1 MPNFDLAQ
9 TQVLAELFA
18 TPREKRDG
26 IWVERFYAAVP
37 DASLAGFESQVR
49 QGPDGFPYFEM
60 AIPGEGKFTPF
71 SITHILDFVLD
82 NGFGAVV
89 WPNTQ
94 RTGEPGWV
102 FTYGNLLSYSL
113 RGKFD
118 DRTPEDLAR
127 RGGAERLNVGGH
139 KMMVGEPSEAIL
151 PARARKVIE
160 DYMRAAYKHP
170 KPQIRLMVD
179 PALNP
184 PQQLMFNL
192 NLHQFEGDERRMVEA
207 LRRLSWFLPPSYSI
221 IAGWRGE
228 GRDDLPR

>member
-1 MPNFDLAQ
+1 MAKFDLAK
-9 TQVLAELFA
+9 TQVLAELFD
-18 TPREKRDG
+18 TPRERRDAG
-26 IWVERFYAAVP
+26 WVERFYAAAP
-37 DASLAGFESQVR
+37 DASLAGFETQVR

-71 SITHILDFVLD
+71 CITRILDFVLD

-89 WPNTQ
+89 WPNAQ

-113 RGKFD
+113 GGKFD
-118 DRTPEDLAR
+118 DRSAEEMAR
-127 RGGAERLNVGGH
+127 RGGGERLNVGGH
-139 KMMVGEPSEAIL
+139 KVMVGEPSESLL
-151 PARARKVIE
+151 PARTRKVIE
-160 DYMRAAYKHP
+160 DYMRTVFKHP
-170 KPQIRLMVD
+170 KPEIRLLVD

-192 NLHQFEGDERRMVEA
+192 NPQQFGGDEGRLMGA

-221 IAGWRGE
+221 LAG
-228 GRDDLPR
+228 